1 MRTTRTPYYSVGT
14 SVICKYHKT
23 IYICKILDMDKH
35 NQTYTLQNAKGQ
47 VFKMNKHKTMLYYP
61 DADFTVLLG

>member
-1 MRTTRTPYYSVGT
+1 
-14 SVICKYHKT
+14 
-23 IYICKILDMDKH
+23 MDKH